1 MTRVEKFEALEYLEK
16 WYRRLYN
23 ESVDID
29 NELAFEAKENL
40 HYVGKLINLVV
51 YGAQNRGEAWL
62 QNKLEEKYGEEMEYS
77 LDVLR
82 GREKGVAV

>member
-1 MTRVEKFEALEYLEK
+1 MTRVEKFEALEYMEK
-16 WYRRLYN
+16 WYRRLY
-23 ESVDID
+23 